1 VEFHESRAASESAT
15 EIRQSKEIPDTGS
28 GIGGEKMPLQKPLKQ
43 SHIGG
48 ERVSIIVRKNTR
60 SHGVSKRI
68 PDPIVPRKKCQI
80 SMCLERGCQISVLS
94 AAQPWS
100 VFTKGPGADTPS
112 DPTELNVQRA
122 AMARSA

>member
-1 VEFHESRAASESAT
+1 MEFHESRAASESAT
-15 EIRQSKEIPDTGS
+15 KIRQSKEIPDTGS
-28 GIGGEKMPLQKPLKQ
+28 GIGGEKTPLQKPLKE
-43 SHIGG
+43 SLIGG
-48 ERVSIIVRKNTR
+48 KRVSKKEYQISRCLKKDTR
-60 SHGVSKRI
+60 SHRVSKKM
-68 PDPIVPRKKCQI
+68 PDLNVSRKR
-80 SMCLERGCQISVLS
+80 MPNLSVLS